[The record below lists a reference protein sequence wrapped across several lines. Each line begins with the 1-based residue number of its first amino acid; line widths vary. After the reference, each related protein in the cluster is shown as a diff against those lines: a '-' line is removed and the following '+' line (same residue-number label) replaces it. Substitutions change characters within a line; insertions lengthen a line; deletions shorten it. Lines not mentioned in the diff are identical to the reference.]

1 MNLDNTLLRV
11 KNLSL
16 GLNNPKNEKLLI
28 DNVSF
33 DIKKNEIVSIIGESG
48 SGKTLT
54 AMSIL
59 GLLDKALFNIS
70 GQIIFNKINL
80 LSVNEAKIQK
90 IRSHYISIVFQNPM
104 SSLNPTMKLGKQIYE
119 VFHSHIDLNYNSV
132 NKRIKELIKKVK
144 LDGVKNLFEKYPHEI
159 SGGQMQRFML
169 VMALASSP
177 KLLIADEPTTALDV
191 TVQKEIIEI
200 LKSLQKTENLSIL
213 LISHNIGL
221 VKNISNKIIVMK
233 EGKLIEN
240 NRTQLIL
247 KSPKKKYTK
256 GLLSIN
262 INNKK
267 RVKKLNTLQ
276 NFEKEIQNNNISK
289 RTRNNRLKLLYEKEP
304 LMIVRN
310 VSKYYSRFVN
320 FRKKVNFKALKN
332 INIKLYE
339 GETLGIIGES
349 GSGKTTLSEVIMKI
363 KKYEFGNIFYKNK
376 NINKFNKTEMLNY
389 RKEVQIV
396 FQDPYSS
403 LNPLFNVKEII
414 AEPIKCHNIFEKKS
428 EIDKKCKELINDV
441 KIGQSY
447 LNKYPHELS
456 GGQRQRVA
464 IARAISINPKI
475 LILDESVSA
484 LDVSIQASI
493 LNLLT
498 EIKEKYNL
506 SYIFIS
512 HDLSVVKHMS
522 DKIAVFLNGKIVE
535 YADADLLFKDPKKE
549 YTKALLRS
557 AIN

>member
-1 MNLDNTLLRV
+1 MDNTLLRV

-33 DIKKNEIVSIIGESG
+33 DIKKNEILSIIGESG

-240 NRTQLIL
+240 NHTQLIL
-247 KSPKKKYTK
+247 QSPKKKYTK

-535 YADADLLFKDPKKE
+535 YADADILFKSPKKE

>member
-1 MNLDNTLLRV
+1 MDNTVLRV

-80 LSVNEAKIQK
+80 LSVNEAKILK
-90 IRSHYISIVFQNPM
+90 IRSHNISIVFQNPM

-240 NRTQLIL
+240 NHTQLIL

-363 KKYEFGNIFYKNK
+363 KKYKFGNIFYKNK

-535 YADADLLFKDPKKE
+535 YADADLLFKSPKKE

>member
-1 MNLDNTLLRV
+1 MDNTLLRV

-80 LSVNEAKIQK
+80 LSVNEAKILK
-90 IRSHYISIVFQNPM
+90 IRTHNISMVFQNPM

-240 NRTQLIL
+240 NHTQLIL
-247 KSPKKKYTK
+247 QSPKKKYTK

-428 EIDKKCKELINDV
+428 EIDKKCEELINDV

-535 YADADLLFKDPKKE
+535 YADADLLFKSPKKE

>member
-1 MNLDNTLLRV
+1 MDNTLLRV

-70 GQIIFNKINL
+70 GHIIFNKINL

-90 IRSHYISIVFQNPM
+90 IRSHNISIVFQNPM

-240 NRTQLIL
+240 NHTQLIL
-247 KSPKKKYTK
+247 QSPKKKYTK

-428 EIDKKCKELINDV
+428 EIDKKCEELINDV

-535 YADADLLFKDPKKE
+535 YADADLLFKSPKKE

>member
-1 MNLDNTLLRV
+1 MDNTLLRV

-70 GQIIFNKINL
+70 GHIIFNKINL

-90 IRSHYISIVFQNPM
+90 IRSHNISIVFQNPM

-132 NKRIKELIKKVK
+132 NKRIKELLKKVK

-240 NRTQLIL
+240 NHTQLIL
-247 KSPKKKYTK
+247 QSPKKKYTK

-363 KKYEFGNIFYKNK
+363 KKYKFGNIFYKNK

-535 YADADLLFKDPKKE
+535 YADADLLFKSPKKE

>member
-1 MNLDNTLLRV
+1 MDNTLLRV

-16 GLNNPKNEKLLI
+16 GLNNPKNGKLLI
-28 DNVSF
+28 DNASF

-59 GLLDKALFNIS
+59 GLLDKAFFNIS

-80 LSVNEAKIQK
+80 LSVNEAKIRK
-90 IRSHYISIVFQNPM
+90 IRSHNISIVFQNPM

-240 NRTQLIL
+240 NHTQLIL
-247 KSPKKKYTK
+247 QSPKKKYTK

>member
-1 MNLDNTLLRV
+1 MDNTLLRV

-70 GQIIFNKINL
+70 GHIIFNKINL
-80 LSVNEAKIQK
+80 LSVNEAKIRK
-90 IRSHYISIVFQNPM
+90 IRSHNISIVFQNPM

-240 NRTQLIL
+240 NHTQLIL
-247 KSPKKKYTK
+247 QSPKKKYTK

-310 VSKYYSRFVN
+310 VSKYYSRIVN
-320 FRKKVNFKALKN
+320 FRNKVNFKALKN

-498 EIKEKYNL
+498 DIKEKYNL

-535 YADADLLFKDPKKE
+535 YADADILFKSPKKE

>member
-1 MNLDNTLLRV
+1 MDNTLLRV

-80 LSVNEAKIQK
+80 LSVNEAKIRK
-90 IRSHYISIVFQNPM
+90 IRSHNISIVFQNPM

-240 NRTQLIL
+240 NHTQLIL
-247 KSPKKKYTK
+247 QSPKKKYTK

-320 FRKKVNFKALKN
+320 YRKKVNFKALKN

-363 KKYEFGNIFYKNK
+363 KKYKFGNIFYKNK

-535 YADADLLFKDPKKE
+535 YADADLLFKSPKKE

>member
-33 DIKKNEIVSIIGESG
+33 DIKKNEIISIIGESG

-80 LSVNEAKIQK
+80 LSVNEAKIRK
-90 IRSHYISIVFQNPM
+90 IRSHNISIVFQNPM

-213 LISHNIGL
+213 LIS
-221 VKNISNKIIVMK
+221 
-233 EGKLIEN
+233 
-240 NRTQLIL
+240 
-247 KSPKKKYTK
+247 
-256 GLLSIN
+256 
-262 INNKK
+262 
-267 RVKKLNTLQ
+267 
-276 NFEKEIQNNNISK
+276 NNISK

-535 YADADLLFKDPKKE
+535 YADADLLFKSPKKE

>member
-1 MNLDNTLLRV
+1 
-11 KNLSL
+11 
-16 GLNNPKNEKLLI
+16 
-28 DNVSF
+28 
-33 DIKKNEIVSIIGESG
+33 
-48 SGKTLT
+48 
-54 AMSIL
+54 
-59 GLLDKALFNIS
+59 
-70 GQIIFNKINL
+70 
-80 LSVNEAKIQK
+80 
-90 IRSHYISIVFQNPM
+90 
-104 SSLNPTMKLGKQIYE
+104 
-119 VFHSHIDLNYNSV
+119 
-132 NKRIKELIKKVK
+132 
-144 LDGVKNLFEKYPHEI
+144 
-159 SGGQMQRFML
+159 
-169 VMALASSP
+169 
-177 KLLIADEPTTALDV
+177 
-191 TVQKEIIEI
+191 
-200 LKSLQKTENLSIL
+200 
-213 LISHNIGL
+213 
-221 VKNISNKIIVMK
+221 MK

-240 NRTQLIL
+240 NHTQLIL
-247 KSPKKKYTK
+247 QSPKKKYTK

-376 NINKFNKTEMLNY
+376 NINKFNKAEMLNY

>member
-1 MNLDNTLLRV
+1 MDNTLLRV

-80 LSVNEAKIQK
+80 LSVNEAKIRK
-90 IRSHYISIVFQNPM
+90 IRSHDISIVFQNPM

-240 NRTQLIL
+240 NHTQLIL
-247 KSPKKKYTK
+247 QSPKKKYTK

-267 RVKKLNTLQ
+267 RIKKLNTLQ

-320 FRKKVNFKALKN
+320 FRNKVNFKALKN

-498 EIKEKYNL
+498 DIKEKYNL

-535 YADADLLFKDPKKE
+535 YADADLLFKSPKKE

>member
-1 MNLDNTLLRV
+1 MDNTVLRV

-59 GLLDKALFNIS
+59 GLLDKVLFNIS

-80 LSVNEAKIQK
+80 LSVNEAKIRK
-90 IRSHYISIVFQNPM
+90 IRSHNISIVFQNPM

-221 VKNISNKIIVMK
+221 VKNISDKIIVMK

-240 NRTQLIL
+240 NHTQLIL
-247 KSPKKKYTK
+247 QSPKKKYTK

-289 RTRNNRLKLLYEKEP
+289 RTRNNRLKLLYEK
-304 LMIVRN
+304 
-310 VSKYYSRFVN
+310 
-320 FRKKVNFKALKN
+320 
-332 INIKLYE
+332 
-339 GETLGIIGES
+339 
-349 GSGKTTLSEVIMKI
+349 
-363 KKYEFGNIFYKNK
+363 
-376 NINKFNKTEMLNY
+376 
-389 RKEVQIV
+389 
-396 FQDPYSS
+396 
-403 LNPLFNVKEII
+403 KEIF
-414 AEPIKCHNIFEKKS
+414 H
-428 EIDKKCKELINDV
+428 
-441 KIGQSY
+441 
-447 LNKYPHELS
+447 
-456 GGQRQRVA
+456 
-464 IARAISINPKI
+464 
-475 LILDESVSA
+475 
-484 LDVSIQASI
+484 
-493 LNLLT
+493 
-498 EIKEKYNL
+498 
-506 SYIFIS
+506 
-512 HDLSVVKHMS
+512 
-522 DKIAVFLNGKIVE
+522 
-535 YADADLLFKDPKKE
+535 
-549 YTKALLRS
+549 
-557 AIN
+557 

>member
-1 MNLDNTLLRV
+1 MDNTLLRV

-70 GQIIFNKINL
+70 GHIIFNKINL

-90 IRSHYISIVFQNPM
+90 IRSHNISIVFQNPM

-240 NRTQLIL
+240 NHTQLIL
-247 KSPKKKYTK
+247 QSPKKKYTK

-310 VSKYYSRFVN
+310 VSKYYSRIVN
-320 FRKKVNFKALKN
+320 FRNKVNFKALKN

-498 EIKEKYNL
+498 DIKEKYNL

-535 YADADLLFKDPKKE
+535 YADADLLFKSPKKE

>member
-1 MNLDNTLLRV
+1 MDNTVLRV

-90 IRSHYISIVFQNPM
+90 IRSHNISIVFQNPM

-119 VFHSHIDLNYNSV
+119 VFHSHKDLNYNSV

-240 NRTQLIL
+240 NHTQLIL

-310 VSKYYSRFVN
+310 VTKYYSRFVN

-535 YADADLLFKDPKKE
+535 YADADLLFKSPKKE

>member
-1 MNLDNTLLRV
+1 MDNTLLRV

-80 LSVNEAKIQK
+80 LSVNEAKILK
-90 IRSHYISIVFQNPM
+90 IRSHNISIVFQNPM

-240 NRTQLIL
+240 NHTQLIL
-247 KSPKKKYTK
+247 QSPKKKYTK

-332 INIKLYE
+332 INIKL
-339 GETLGIIGES
+339 
-349 GSGKTTLSEVIMKI
+349 
-363 KKYEFGNIFYKNK
+363 
-376 NINKFNKTEMLNY
+376 
-389 RKEVQIV
+389 
-396 FQDPYSS
+396 
-403 LNPLFNVKEII
+403 
-414 AEPIKCHNIFEKKS
+414 
-428 EIDKKCKELINDV
+428 
-441 KIGQSY
+441 
-447 LNKYPHELS
+447 
-456 GGQRQRVA
+456 
-464 IARAISINPKI
+464 
-475 LILDESVSA
+475 
-484 LDVSIQASI
+484 
-493 LNLLT
+493 
-498 EIKEKYNL
+498 
-506 SYIFIS
+506 
-512 HDLSVVKHMS
+512 
-522 DKIAVFLNGKIVE
+522 
-535 YADADLLFKDPKKE
+535 
-549 YTKALLRS
+549 
-557 AIN
+557 

>member
-1 MNLDNTLLRV
+1 MDNTLLRV

-33 DIKKNEIVSIIGESG
+33 DIKKNEIISIIGESG

-240 NRTQLIL
+240 NHTQLIL
-247 KSPKKKYTK
+247 QSPKKKYTK

-428 EIDKKCKELINDV
+428 EIEKKCKELINDV

-535 YADADLLFKDPKKE
+535 YADADILFKSPKKE

>member
-1 MNLDNTLLRV
+1 MDNTLLRV

-59 GLLDKALFNIS
+59 GLLDKVLFNIS

-80 LSVNEAKIQK
+80 LSVNEAKIRK
-90 IRSHYISIVFQNPM
+90 IRSHNISIVFQNPM

-221 VKNISNKIIVMK
+221 VKNISDKIIVMK

-240 NRTQLIL
+240 NHTQLIL

-320 FRKKVNFKALKN
+320 FRNKVNFKALKN

-535 YADADLLFKDPKKE
+535 YADADLLFKSPKKE

-557 AIN
+557 AID

>member
-1 MNLDNTLLRV
+1 MDNTLLRV

-90 IRSHYISIVFQNPM
+90 IRSHNISIVFQNPM

-240 NRTQLIL
+240 NHTQLIL

>member
-1 MNLDNTLLRV
+1 MDNTLLRV

-90 IRSHYISIVFQNPM
+90 IRSHNISIVFQNPM

-132 NKRIKELIKKVK
+132 NKRIKELLKKVK

-240 NRTQLIL
+240 NHTQLIL

-535 YADADLLFKDPKKE
+535 YADADILFKSPKKE

>member
-1 MNLDNTLLRV
+1 MDNTLLRV

-70 GQIIFNKINL
+70 GHIIFNKINL

-90 IRSHYISIVFQNPM
+90 IRSHNISIVFQNPM

-221 VKNISNKIIVMK
+221 VKNISDKIIVMK

-240 NRTQLIL
+240 NHTQLIL

-363 KKYEFGNIFYKNK
+363 KKYKFGNIFYKNK

-535 YADADLLFKDPKKE
+535 YADADLLFKSPKKE

>member
-1 MNLDNTLLRV
+1 MDNKLLSI

-16 GLNNPKNEKLLI
+16 GLNNPKNANLLI
-28 DNVSF
+28 DNISF
-33 DIKKNEIVSIIGESG
+33 DIKKNEITSIIGESG

-54 AMSIL
+54 AMSIM

-70 GQIIFNKINL
+70 GQIIFNNINL
-80 LSVNEAKIQK
+80 LSVNEAKIRK
-90 IRSHYISIVFQNPM
+90 IRSHNISIVFQNPM

-119 VFHSHIDLNYNSV
+119 VFHSHKDLNYNSV

-177 KLLIADEPTTALDV
+177 ELLIADEPTTALDV

-213 LISHNIGL
+213 FISHNIGL
-221 VKNISNKIIVMK
+221 VKNISEKIIVMK
-233 EGKLIEN
+233 GGKLIEN
-240 NRTQLIL
+240 NHAQLIL
-247 KSPKKKYTK
+247 QKPKKKYTK

-276 NFEKEIQNNNISK
+276 NFEKEIQNNTISK
-289 RTRNNRLKLLYEKEP
+289 KTRNSRLKLLYEKEP
-304 LMIVRN
+304 LIVVN
-310 VSKYYSRFVN
+310 NISKYYSHLVG
-320 FRKKVNFKALKN
+320 FRKKVNFKALEN

-403 LNPLFNVKEII
+403 LNPLFSVKEII
-414 AEPIKCHNIFEKKS
+414 AEPIKCHNIFEEKS

-441 KIGQSY
+441 KIGESY

-498 EIKEKYNL
+498 DIKEKYNL

-535 YADADLLFKDPKKE
+535 YADADLLFKSPKKE
-549 YTKALLRS
+549 YTKTLLRS

>member
-1 MNLDNTLLRV
+1 MDNIVLSI

-16 GLNNPKNEKLLI
+16 GLNNQKNAKLLI

-33 DIKKNEIVSIIGESG
+33 EIKKNEIVSIIGESG

-59 GLLDKALFNIS
+59 GLLDKTLFNIS
-70 GQIIFNKINL
+70 GQIIFDNVNL
-80 LSVNEAKIQK
+80 LRVNEAKIRK
-90 IRSHYISIVFQNPM
+90 IRSHNISIVFQNPM
-104 SSLNPTMKLGKQIYE
+104 NSLNPTMKLGKQIYE
-119 VFHSHIDLNYNSV
+119 VFHSHKDLNYNSI
-132 NKRIKELIKKVK
+132 NKRIKKLIKKVK

-159 SGGQMQRFML
+159 SGGQTQRFML
-169 VMALASSP
+169 VMALVSSP

-200 LKSLQKTENLSIL
+200 LKSLQKTEDLSIL
-213 LISHNIGL
+213 FISHNIGL
-221 VKNISNKIIVMK
+221 VKNISDKIIVMK
-233 EGKLIEN
+233 GGKLIEN
-240 NRTQLIL
+240 NHTQLIL
-247 KSPKKKYTK
+247 QSPKKKYTK

-276 NFEKEIQNNNISK
+276 NFENEIQNNNISK
-289 RTRNNRLKLLYEKEP
+289 STRNCRLKLLYEKEP
-304 LMIVRN
+304 LIVVSN
-310 VSKYYSRFVN
+310 VSKYYSHFVD

-332 INIKLYE
+332 VNIKLYE
-339 GETLGIIGES
+339 GETLGVIGES
-349 GSGKTTLSEVIMKI
+349 GSGKTTLSEIIVKI

-376 NINKFNKTEMLNY
+376 NINKFNKNEMLNY

-414 AEPIKCHNIFEKKS
+414 AEPIKCHNIYEKKS

-441 KIGQSY
+441 KISESY
-447 LNKYPHELS
+447 LKKYPHELS

-475 LILDESVSA
+475 LIFDESVSA

-522 DKIAVFLNGKIVE
+522 DKIAVFLKGRIVE
-535 YADADLLFKDPKKE
+535 YTDADLLFKRPRRG
-549 YTKALLRS
+549 YTKKLLRS

>member
-1 MNLDNTLLRV
+1 MDNTVLRV

-90 IRSHYISIVFQNPM
+90 IRSHNISIVFQNPM

-240 NRTQLIL
+240 NHTQLIL
-247 KSPKKKYTK
+247 QSPKKKYTK

-363 KKYEFGNIFYKNK
+363 KKYKFGNIFYKNK

-535 YADADLLFKDPKKE
+535 YADADILFKSPKKE

>member
-1 MNLDNTLLRV
+1 MDNTLLRV

-80 LSVNEAKIQK
+80 LSVNEAKIRK
-90 IRSHYISIVFQNPM
+90 IRSHNVSIVFQNPM

-240 NRTQLIL
+240 NHTQLIL
-247 KSPKKKYTK
+247 QSPKKKYTK

-498 EIKEKYNL
+498 DIKEKYNL

-535 YADADLLFKDPKKE
+535 YADADLLFKNPKKE

>member
-1 MNLDNTLLRV
+1 MDNTLLRV

-240 NRTQLIL
+240 NHTQLIL
-247 KSPKKKYTK
+247 QSPKKKYTK

-403 LNPLFNVKEII
+403 LSPLFNVKEII
-414 AEPIKCHNIFEKKS
+414 SEPIKCHNIFEKKS

-535 YADADLLFKDPKKE
+535 YADADILFKSPKKE

>member
-1 MNLDNTLLRV
+1 MDNTLLRI

-70 GQIIFNKINL
+70 GHIIFNKINL

-90 IRSHYISIVFQNPM
+90 IRSHNISIVFQNPM

-169 VMALASSP
+169 VMALAPSP

-240 NRTQLIL
+240 NHTQLIL
-247 KSPKKKYTK
+247 QSPKKKYTK

-289 RTRNNRLKLLYEKEP
+289 RARNNRLKLLYEKEP

-310 VSKYYSRFVN
+310 VSKYYSRIVN

-535 YADADLLFKDPKKE
+535 YADADLLFKGPKKE

>member
-1 MNLDNTLLRV
+1 MDNTLLRV

-90 IRSHYISIVFQNPM
+90 IRSHNISIVFQNPM

-213 LISHNIGL
+213 IISHNIGL

-240 NRTQLIL
+240 NHTQLIL
-247 KSPKKKYTK
+247 QSPKKKYTK

-498 EIKEKYNL
+498 DIKEKYNL

-535 YADADLLFKDPKKE
+535 YADADLLFKSPKKE

>member
-1 MNLDNTLLRV
+1 MDNTLLRV

-33 DIKKNEIVSIIGESG
+33 DIKKNEIISIIGESG

-90 IRSHYISIVFQNPM
+90 IRSHNISIVFQNPM

-240 NRTQLIL
+240 NHTQLIL
-247 KSPKKKYTK
+247 QSPKKKYTK

-376 NINKFNKTEMLNY
+376 DIDKFNKTEMLNY

-535 YADADLLFKDPKKE
+535 YADADLLFKSPKKE

>member
-1 MNLDNTLLRV
+1 MDNTLLRV

-90 IRSHYISIVFQNPM
+90 IRSHNISIVFQNPM

-240 NRTQLIL
+240 NHTQLIL
-247 KSPKKKYTK
+247 QSPKKKYTK

-320 FRKKVNFKALKN
+320 FKKKVNFKALKN

-535 YADADLLFKDPKKE
+535 YADADILFKSPKKE

>member
-1 MNLDNTLLRV
+1 MDNTLLRV

-59 GLLDKALFNIS
+59 GLLDKVLFNIS

-90 IRSHYISIVFQNPM
+90 IRSHNISIVFQNPM

-240 NRTQLIL
+240 NHTQLIL
-247 KSPKKKYTK
+247 QSPKKKYTK

-363 KKYEFGNIFYKNK
+363 KKYKFGNIFYKNK

-535 YADADLLFKDPKKE
+535 YADADILFKSPKKE

>member
-1 MNLDNTLLRV
+1 MDNTLLRV

-80 LSVNEAKIQK
+80 LSVNEAKIRK
-90 IRSHYISIVFQNPM
+90 IRSHNISIVFQNPM

-240 NRTQLIL
+240 NHTQLIL
-247 KSPKKKYTK
+247 QSPKKKYTK

-310 VSKYYSRFVN
+310 VTKYYSRFVN

-535 YADADLLFKDPKKE
+535 YADADLLFKGPKKE

>member
-1 MNLDNTLLRV
+1 MDNTLLRV

-33 DIKKNEIVSIIGESG
+33 DIKKNQIVSIIGESG

-59 GLLDKALFNIS
+59 GLLDKAFFNIS

-80 LSVNEAKIQK
+80 LSVNEAKIRK
-90 IRSHYISIVFQNPM
+90 IRSHNISIVFQNPM

-119 VFHSHIDLNYNSV
+119 VFHSHKDLNYDSV

-240 NRTQLIL
+240 NHTQLIL
-247 KSPKKKYTK
+247 QSPKKKYTK

>member
-1 MNLDNTLLRV
+1 MDNTLLRI

-70 GQIIFNKINL
+70 GHIIFNKINL
-80 LSVNEAKIQK
+80 LSVNEAKILK
-90 IRSHYISIVFQNPM
+90 IRSHNISIVFQNPM

-240 NRTQLIL
+240 NHTQLIL
-247 KSPKKKYTK
+247 QSPKKKYTK

>member
-1 MNLDNTLLRV
+1 MDNTLLRI

-70 GQIIFNKINL
+70 GHIIFNKINL

-90 IRSHYISIVFQNPM
+90 IRSHNISIVFQNPM

-240 NRTQLIL
+240 NHTQLIL
-247 KSPKKKYTK
+247 QSPKKKYTK

-376 NINKFNKTEMLNY
+376 DIDKFNKTEMLNY

-535 YADADLLFKDPKKE
+535 YADADLLFKSPKKE

>member
-1 MNLDNTLLRV
+1 MDNTLLRV

-33 DIKKNEIVSIIGESG
+33 DIKKNEIISIIGESG

-240 NRTQLIL
+240 NHTQLIL
-247 KSPKKKYTK
+247 QSPKKKYTK

-535 YADADLLFKDPKKE
+535 YADADILFKSPKKE

>member
-1 MNLDNTLLRV
+1 MDNTLLRV
-11 KNLSL
+11 KSLSL

-80 LSVNEAKIQK
+80 LSVNEAKILK
-90 IRSHYISIVFQNPM
+90 IRTHNISMVFQNPM

-240 NRTQLIL
+240 NHTQLIL
-247 KSPKKKYTK
+247 QSPKKKYTK

-428 EIDKKCKELINDV
+428 EIDKKCEELINDV

-535 YADADLLFKDPKKE
+535 YADADLLFKSPKKE

>member
-1 MNLDNTLLRV
+1 MDNTLLRV

-70 GQIIFNKINL
+70 GHIIFNKINL

-90 IRSHYISIVFQNPM
+90 IRSHNISIVFQNPM

-119 VFHSHIDLNYNSV
+119 VFHSHIDLNYDSV
-132 NKRIKELIKKVK
+132 NKRIEKLIKKVK

-240 NRTQLIL
+240 NHTQLIL
-247 KSPKKKYTK
+247 QSPKKKYTK

-535 YADADLLFKDPKKE
+535 YADADILFKSPKKE

>member
-1 MNLDNTLLRV
+1 MDNTLLRV

-90 IRSHYISIVFQNPM
+90 IRSHNISIVFQNPM

-240 NRTQLIL
+240 NHTQLIL
-247 KSPKKKYTK
+247 QSPKKKYTK

-498 EIKEKYNL
+498 DIKEKYNL

>member
-1 MNLDNTLLRV
+1 MDNTLLRV

-33 DIKKNEIVSIIGESG
+33 DIKKNEIISIIGESG

-70 GQIIFNKINL
+70 GHIIFNKINL

-90 IRSHYISIVFQNPM
+90 IRSHNISIVFQNPM

-221 VKNISNKIIVMK
+221 VKNISDKIIVMK

-240 NRTQLIL
+240 NHTQLIL
-247 KSPKKKYTK
+247 QSPKKKYTK

-376 NINKFNKTEMLNY
+376 DINKFNKTEMLNY

-535 YADADLLFKDPKKE
+535 YADADLLFKSPKKE